1 MEITKM
7 RNIILSICLAIIVG
21 SLLFTSVPKVKPTEF
36 VNAAPSTGH
45 ESAAQNKSRVVAVK
59 SPVLTLAK
67 KTTALLG
74 LTDNA
79 W

>member
-1 MEITKM
+1 M
-7 RNIILSICLAIIVG
+7 RNIILSISLAAIVG
-21 SLLFTSVPKVKPTEF
+21 GAIFMGMPKVGPTDF
-36 VNAAPSTGH
+36 VNAAPST
-45 ESAAQNKSRVVAVK
+45 SQAPTSQNKSRLVVVK